1 MIMVLGAL
9 PVVVGSVVPMFWPV
23 ARVALVYAGGGFG
36 DVAFV
41 TAGVF
46 HLLT

>member
-1 MIMVLGAL
+1 LL
-9 PVVVGSVVPMFWPV
+9 VVVGSVVPMFWSE
-23 ARVALVYAGGGFG
+23 ARVAMVYAGGGFG
-36 DVAFV
+36 GIAFV